1 MNDSFATT
9 PLSLDAGTLSV
20 LDHLA
25 EKWSV
30 SKAEVMRRA
39 ICKAKE
45 DAESEYPRASPL
57 QAIEWLQSGGGL
69 TSQQNT
75 DFKESI
81 QAERDAKRY
90 WWES

>member
-1 MNDSFATT
+1 MNHSVVTT
-9 PLSLDAGTLSV
+9 PVSLDAGTLSV

-30 SKAEVMRRA
+30 SKTEVMRRV
-39 ICKAKE
+39 IYKAKE
-45 DAESEYPRASPL
+45 EAELENPRSSPL
-57 QAIEWLQSGGGL
+57 QAIQWLQSGGGL

-81 QAERDAKRY
+81 RAERDANRY